1 MSAPLIV
8 RLPTAALT
16 ADCMTCHREDYSGG
30 VPIDTPIGNIYS
42 TNITPST
49 RYGIGNYN
57 EADLK
62 KALHKGRAPNHQI
75 YPAMPYPS
83 YHGLTDDDVSALFA
97 YFQTVPIVDNPPEK
111 NHTPAFPVEYP

>member
-1 MSAPLIV
+1 MSAPPIV

-16 ADCMTCHREDYSGG
+16 ADCMACHREDYSGG

-49 RYGIGNYN
+49 RYGIGNYT

-62 KALHKGRAPNHQI
+62 KPYAKVGRQI
-75 YPAMPYPS
+75 IRFILRC
-83 YHGLTDDDVSALFA
+83 LTR
-97 YFQTVPIVDNPPEK
+97 PIM
-111 NHTPAFPVEYP
+111 A